1 MLASFSPGSSVSRRR
16 VLVRFARCGPPRAG
30 VHVQQTV
37 KISLATEVHLSDL
50 IDGASVKEGLQLRFE
65 ADFFSSIHRQ
75 MYWQMHARTATAVAP
90 NH

>member
-16 VLVRFARCGPPRAG
+16 VLDAVRAMWSSKGGSARTTNGENILGDRG
-30 VHVQQTV
+30 SFEH
-37 KISLATEVHLSDL
+37 L

-65 ADFFSSIHRQ
+65 ADFSSIHRQ
-75 MYWQMHARTATAVAP
+75 MYWQMHARTATAVAL